1 MYQLIPSFFFIPVRY
16 SQEDILNGE
25 KITIIEKGNFHND
38 FINKITIRKDL
49 VIGISLPTQ
58 REEKWVREKEH
69 MEKYAK
75 SKGVIVKIEN
85 ADTDTEKQA
94 SQVDKLLL
102 EGIDV
107 LILAPVDSVAAA
119 TMVEKAHNVGI
130 KVIAYDRL
138 IKNSDVDLLVN
149 FNNLRIGELQGRYIT
164 MIAPKGNYII
174 MSGDPED
181 DNSKY
186 IKEGAMEY
194 IRPLVYRRDIK
205 IVTDEP
211 VINWE
216 PNNAYKIVK
225 DSLAANKNKIDAI
238 VAPNDAT
245 AGAAIEALKEQD
257 LAGKIPVTGM
267 DGDLAAIQRI
277 VQGTQSMTVLKDTRE
292 LSKTAIDAA
301 IKLAKAEG
309 IDTNGEVYNGKIDVP
324 AILLT
329 PIIIDKNN
337 IDSAIIGSG
346 YLKEEDVYKR

>member
-1 MYQLIPSFFFIPVRY
+1 M
-16 SQEDILNGE
+16 E
-25 KITIIEKGNFHND
+25 KIITLVENNFHND

-58 REEKWVREKEH
+58 REEKWVREKEY
-69 MEKYAK
+69 MEKYAQ
-75 SKGVIVKIEN
+75 SKGVTIKIEN
-85 ADTDTEKQA
+85 ADTDAAKQA

-102 EGIDV
+102 EGINV

-119 TMVEKAHNVGI
+119 AMVEKAHNVGI

-164 MIAPKGNYII
+164 LIAPKGNYII

-186 IKEGAMEY
+186 IREGAMEY
-194 IRPLVYRRDIK
+194 IQPLVYRRDIK
-205 IVTDEP
+205 IIKDEP
-211 VINWE
+211 VINWD
-216 PNNAYKIVK
+216 PKNAYNIVK
-225 DSLAANKNKIDAI
+225 ESLAINKNKIDAI

-257 LAGKIPVTGM
+257 LAGKVPVTGM

-277 VQGTQSMTVLKDTRE
+277 VQGIQTMTVLKDTRE
-292 LSKTAIDAA
+292 LVKAAIDAGA
-301 IKLAKAEG
+301 KLAKNEG
-309 IDTNGEVYNGKIDVP
+309 IDTNGTVYNGKIDVP

-329 PIIIDKNN
+329 PLAIDKNN

-346 YLKEEDVYKR
+346 YLKKEDVYKRGTIMSRTLLNL